1 MSTTN
6 GKRPVALILALE
18 LEARALVR
26 HLAPS
31 PVSSPDLSLWEG
43 AIGGKPA
50 VLVITGVGKVAA
62 ALATQFVCD
71 TFEPRAVITVGLAG
85 ATDSDAPAGRLIIA
99 SGATQHDMDARPFAA
114 ARGTI
119 PSLGMAMIPADPAL
133 SGKLRQAT
141 EDVAD
146 IPQSVRSGVVLTGDQ
161 VVTSR
166 EVRDRILSDFPDG
179 ACLDMETAAIAQVAR
194 QNGVPWAAL
203 RMISDAADESFNVE
217 EVVGF
222 GSDTAA
228 DLFDRVVR
236 AFLKEL

>member
-18 LEARALVR
+18 VEAAALVGQ
-26 HLAPS
+26 LAPS
-31 PVSSPDLSLWEG
+31 SVSSPQLSIWEG
-43 AIGGKPA
+43 MIEGKPV

-71 TFEPRAVITVGLAG
+71 AYKPRCVITLGLAG

-99 SGATQHDMDARPFAA
+99 SGASQHDMDARPFAA

-133 SGKLRQAT
+133 SERLRLAT
-141 EDVAD
+141 ESVVDQA
-146 IPQSVRSGVVLTGDQ
+146 VRSGVILTGDQ
-161 VVTSR
+161 IVASR
-166 EVRDRILSDFPDG
+166 EIRDRILIDFPDG
-179 ACLDMETAAIAQVAR
+179 ACFDMETAAIAQVAR

-203 RMISDAADESFNVE
+203 RVTSDAADETFDIE

-222 GSDTAA
+222 GTDTAA
-228 DLFDRVVR
+228 GTFERVVI
-236 AFLKEL
+236 ALLKEL